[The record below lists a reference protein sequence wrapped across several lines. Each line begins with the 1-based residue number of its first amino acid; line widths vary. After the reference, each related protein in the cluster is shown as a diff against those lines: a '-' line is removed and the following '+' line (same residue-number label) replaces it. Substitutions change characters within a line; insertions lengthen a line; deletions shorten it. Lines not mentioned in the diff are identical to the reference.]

1 MTVTLLDNTQT
12 TAENPVG
19 HTPVVSVIK
28 KIRFSAAHYY
38 YLPQL
43 SESENQ
49 ARFGLCAN
57 THGHGHNYD
66 LCITVSGR
74 MDPQTGM
81 VVNLKDLKHIL
92 EETVLRQFHFKN
104 INLDVPYFKD
114 KLPTLEHLIV
124 YFWQELNHALKPL
137 SLELSA
143 LRLYEDESLF
153 ADYWGERMLEGH
165 H

>member
-1 MTVTLLDNTQT
+1 MTVALQDNTHT
-12 TAENPVG
+12 TAKTNVAL
-19 HTPVVSVIK
+19 TPVVSVVK

-43 SESENQ
+43 SESENK

-66 LCITVSGR
+66 LCITVSGP

-92 EETVLRQFHFKN
+92 EETVMRQFHFKN

-114 KLPTLEHLIV
+114 KLPTLEHLVV
-124 YFWQELNHALKPL
+124 YFWQELNNALTPL
-137 SLELSA
+137 SLQLSA
-143 LRLYEDESLF
+143 LRLYEDDTLF
-153 ADYWGERMLEGH
+153 VDYWGEIMIEGQQ
-165 H
+165 